1 MARRLDDGMN
11 SVRTMRLKQMIVGV
25 GLVGLALVAVI
36 AYVLWE
42 DGKQFAASRT
52 SHLPDPSG
60 VANPTYLDVS
70 QFQWQ
75 TAEKLQQ
82 YVLEHQK
89 ASVQQLEAQS
99 KP

>member
-1 MARRLDDGMN
+1 MN
-11 SVRTMRLKQMIVGV
+11 SVRTMRLKQVIVGV
-25 GLVGLALVAVI
+25 GLVGLALMAVI

-42 DGKQFAASRT
+42 DGKQFAAGQIN
-52 SHLPDPSG
+52 HMPEPSG
-60 VANPTYLDVS
+60 VTNPTYLDVS
-70 QFQWQ
+70 RFQWQ